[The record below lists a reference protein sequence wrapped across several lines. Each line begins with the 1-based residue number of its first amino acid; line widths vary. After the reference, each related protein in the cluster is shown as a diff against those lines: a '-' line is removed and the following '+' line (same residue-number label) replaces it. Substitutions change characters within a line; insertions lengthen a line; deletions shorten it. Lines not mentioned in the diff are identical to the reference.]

1 MRLMDRMQPP
11 LPRGLEQLA
20 SIEGDWRTIAEH
32 LWRARLGWP
41 QTVRRLALPI
51 RERTVRRGAAV
62 DTARIDLVLLALE
75 QFDRQAVRQQ
85 TAYAQSLAGVFEAA
99 GDSAWLTLARLHVA
113 RDLLMADDA
122 AAEPAM
128 RAWIDGCGQTAALQ
142 DQAWAQSTLGGL
154 LVRKGQ
160 EEDGFRLRY
169 GSIETLRRA
178 EPAPEL
184 VFALMNL
191 GVTHLRFG
199 NLRSADAL
207 LSEAW
212 AAAQQLAMQERYYLV
227 ASNVASAAIELGAPQ
242 RALDT
247 LTPLIDLSDAG
258 NDRLHYQL
266 MMADA
271 LRALG
276 RLDESRSWLDAVIAT
291 IDTAAPGQLLPQ
303 TRLSNLALL
312 RAEGRLDEALAELR
326 RAEAD
331 PPAFLTHTHALHL
344 FSEAASLF
352 ADREEWDAAYEY
364 ERRHRDRYVAL
375 QKVAANAERLSL
387 QARYELYRNQVE
399 RDFERRKREAAESAH
414 ATVQALNHS
423 LSQRLDEIQA
433 LQAALQEQVIT
444 DPLTGLYNR
453 RFLAEVLPREIERA
467 SREGHPVA
475 VALID
480 LDTFKRVNDLHGHA
494 VGDEV
499 LRRLAML
506 LRENTRGTDYCCRFG
521 GEEFC
526 VLLTGLDAE
535 AAAVRIRDI
544 LEAFSELSFEAAGG
558 EQILGLSYS
567 AGIAAYPAHSADAET
582 VLALADAALLR
593 AKRAGKRRV
602 YQSEPSLD
610 RPGESA

>member
-1 MRLMDRMQPP
+1 MDRMQHTP

-62 DTARIDLVLLALE
+62 DTARIDLVLLSLE

-85 TAYAQSLAGVFEAA
+85 TAYAHNLAGVFQLA
-99 GDSAWLTLARLHVA
+99 GDEAWLTLARLHAA
-113 RDLLMADDA
+113 RDLLLADDA
-122 AAEPAM
+122 AAESAM
-128 RAWIDGCGQTAALQ
+128 REWIDGCGQRAALH
-142 DQAWAQSTLGGL
+142 DQAWAQSALGGL
-154 LVRKGQ
+154 LISKGQ

-169 GSIETLRRA
+169 GSIELLRRV
-178 EPAPEL
+178 EPSPEL
-184 VFALMNL
+184 VFTLMNL

-199 NLRSADAL
+199 NLRSAEAL

-212 AAAQQLAMQERYYLV
+212 AATQQLGMQERYYLV
-227 ASNVASAAIELGAPQ
+227 ASNVAAAAIDLGAAP

-247 LTPLIDLSDAG
+247 LSPLVDLADVG

-271 LRALG
+271 LRELG
-276 RLDESRSWLDAVIAT
+276 RLGESREWLDSVMRAMESNAT
-291 IDTAAPGQLLPQ
+291 AQLVPQ
-303 TRLSNLALL
+303 IHLSSLSLL
-312 RAEGRLDEALAELR
+312 RAEGRLDEALVELR
-326 RAEAD
+326 CLEAD
-331 PPAFLTHTHALHL
+331 PPAFVTHTHALRL

-352 ADREEWDAAYEY
+352 ADREEWDLAYEY

-375 QKVAANAERLSL
+375 QKVAARAERLSL

-399 RDFERRKREAAESAH
+399 RDFERRKREAAETAH
-414 ATVQALNHS
+414 ATVQALNQS
-423 LSQRLDEIQA
+423 LSQRLDEIQV

-480 LDTFKRVNDLHGHA
+480 LDAFKRVNDLHGHA

-499 LRRLAML
+499 LRRLATL

-535 AAAVRIRDI
+535 AAAIRIRGI
-544 LEAFSELSFEAAGG
+544 LESFAELFFELSTG
-558 EQILGLSYS
+558 EVLKGLSYS
-567 AGIAAYPAHSADAET
+567 AGIAAYPAHSPDADT

-610 RPGESA
+610 RPGEPA